1 MMRFFGRFVLTLSA
15 LALLISPALAQGRGG
30 NGGGAAGFLMAPNVQ
45 KDLKLTDTQAK
56 KISDTLREITE
67 RHQSDYAA
75 LRDAS
80 ADVRWTKTATLNET
94 VGDEVKSALSFS
106 PEQSRRFDQIGLQAH
121 GIYAFASR
129 AVDEKV
135 KLTDNQKSKIQE
147 IVEASRASF
156 AGAVNKDA
164 TEQERTDARNKR
176 SEAHKENMNKVHAML
191 TDDQKSAWKEL
202 IGEPITIQ
210 YPARRSSN

>member
-1 MMRFFGRFVLTLSA
+1 M
-15 LALLISPALAQGRGG
+15 
-30 NGGGAAGFLMAPNVQ
+30 
-45 KDLKLTDTQAK
+45 
-56 KISDTLREITE
+56 
-67 RHQSDYAA
+67 
-75 LRDAS
+75 
-80 ADVRWTKTATLNET
+80 TK
-94 VGDEVKSALSFS
+94 ALSFS
-106 PEQSRRFDQIGLQAH
+106 DEQSKRFDQIGLQAH

-156 AGAVNKDA
+156 VGAVNKDA